1 MQLIFVAKK
10 IKFKFYLE
18 SVKSTSLKNPPCHA
32 DTIIHSSG
40 NIDVILL
47 FMKFV
52 VEPRNIYITQYLLYG
67 EVTTSSSADGNMLCV
82 KR

>member
-52 VEPRNIYITQYLLYG
+52 VEPRNI
-67 EVTTSSSADGNMLCV
+67 
-82 KR
+82 